1 MAGKELQRRL
11 EALERATESQAPAI
25 TEIIVHVPGVDP
37 DVPLRDGQ
45 MLLGG
50 RWIAYREIGEP
61 RGTDG
66 DADGR

>member
-11 EALERATESQAPAI
+11 EALERATGSQPAAI

-37 DVPLRDGQ
+37 EVLLRDEQ

-50 RWIAYREIGEP
+50 RWIRYREIGESV
-61 RGTDG
+61 RDTGDDDG
-66 DADGR
+66 Q